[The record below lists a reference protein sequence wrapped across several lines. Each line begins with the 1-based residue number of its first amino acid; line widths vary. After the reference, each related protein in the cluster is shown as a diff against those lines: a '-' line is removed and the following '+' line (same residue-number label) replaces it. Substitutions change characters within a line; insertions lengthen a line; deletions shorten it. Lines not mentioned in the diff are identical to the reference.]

1 MSKVYCGN
9 LAIEEMN
16 NSYVNGKQIVVKYNK
31 F

>member
-16 NSYVNGKQIVVKYNK
+16 NSYVNGRQIVV
-31 F
+31 